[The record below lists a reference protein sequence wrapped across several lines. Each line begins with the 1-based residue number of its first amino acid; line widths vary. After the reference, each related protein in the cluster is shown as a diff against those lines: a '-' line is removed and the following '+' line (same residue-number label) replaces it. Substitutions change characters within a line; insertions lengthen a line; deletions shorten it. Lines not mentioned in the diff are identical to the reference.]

1 MCCELATRWQ
11 RVHVQV
17 STRVMRRRKRYS
29 LFAATRGA
37 ARQTFHASYKYL
49 PLNESKR
56 NHRDPPRPAGV
67 SLSMGAP
74 LFVALC
80 SWARAPPQGPGGP
93 VGSVAC
99 PPCSAGHTAP
109 SRPSSSLAARHCSRP
124 TASAMRAD
132 AATRKTRIGH
142 AIAHPPL
149 ARAAARARGPLQGG
163 QARPRGALPLL
174 TPARMRPLAA
184 RRGARAPLGARA
196 LWRPS
201 GGAADIRLPHAGAR
215 RAPNPRRGFFDRCSR
230 PLVSS
235 SAACARTLQ
244 RALTALRGGAR
255 HAH

>member
-17 STRVMRRRKRYS
+17 STRAMRRRKRYS

-163 QARPRGALPLL
+163 QARPSEASRGASSLD
-174 TPARMRPLAA
+174 TRTDAPACCAP
-184 RRGARAPLGARA
+184 RGARAAGRARLVA
-196 LWRPS
+196 PQRRRRRHTLATRRRP
-201 GGAADIRLPHAGAR
+201 
-215 RAPNPRRGFFDRCSR
+215 PRTESPPWFFR
-230 PLVSS
+230 PLLSP
-235 SAACARTLQ
+235 ARL
-244 RALTALRGGAR
+244 
-255 HAH
+255 

>member
-1 MCCELATRWQ
+1 
-11 RVHVQV
+11 
-17 STRVMRRRKRYS
+17 
-29 LFAATRGA
+29 
-37 ARQTFHASYKYL
+37 
-49 PLNESKR
+49 
-56 NHRDPPRPAGV
+56 
-67 SLSMGAP
+67 
-74 LFVALC
+74 
-80 SWARAPPQGPGGP
+80 
-93 VGSVAC
+93 
-99 PPCSAGHTAP
+99 
-109 SRPSSSLAARHCSRP
+109 
-124 TASAMRAD
+124 MRAD

-174 TPARMRPLAA
+174 TPARMRPLTA

-255 HAH
+255 RAHCPPPHTHTPSTRVRAPARVEGRACAPPARARLHRGLARGPSMPDWPREEHYSELARCVRAARAGAPRACACCVACSGWAVVLVPSSRPCAYSAIGLI